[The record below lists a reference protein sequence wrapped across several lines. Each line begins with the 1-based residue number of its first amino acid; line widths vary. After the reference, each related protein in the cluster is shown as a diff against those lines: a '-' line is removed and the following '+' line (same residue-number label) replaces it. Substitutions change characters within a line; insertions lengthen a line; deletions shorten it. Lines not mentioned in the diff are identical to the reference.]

1 MLSYKRL
8 FACWWSTSL
17 CFSSYVGGKKG
28 ISCLAT
34 VFHGFP
40 YSWNIPLR
48 SSQCFLNSKPLLKCW
63 CHHYWE
69 ECKTKKAS
77 ICRRLLKKTLLNIRT
92 TNAVCWNHLCLFRE
106 YGLDQIFLWI
116 FFISFQDRKLKLSA
130 SVWKRICETSQNF
143 NSFSSFRQFLFPF
156 FLSPVQRNKVFR
168 ITQPFKGFL
177 RTKVK
182 SFLLNSVSLDESL
195 VWPHFNNKHFSII
208 TFLIKTGMPVYLFH
222 KKWHSARLFM
232 HFPSIK
238 VSYSDVWNY

>member
-156 FLSPVQRNKVFR
+156 FLPIIWLSWN
-168 ITQPFKGFL
+168 
-177 RTKVK
+177 
-182 SFLLNSVSLDESL
+182 L
-195 VWPHFNNKHFSII
+195 VR
-208 TFLIKTGMPVYLFH
+208 FH
-222 KKWHSARLFM
+222 KILF
-232 HFPSIK
+232 
-238 VSYSDVWNY
+238 